1 MRVPLLWPSDVWLVE
16 ELESRQL
23 KELRRQIVDLINKKE
38 KETKS

>member
-1 MRVPLLWPSDVWLVE
+1 MRVPLLWPSYVWLVE
-16 ELESRQL
+16 ELEPRQL